1 MSITPFVDVR
11 PEPAEALR
19 TGRPVV
25 ALESTLI
32 AHGLPWPLN
41 LETARGAEAAVR
53 KEGAVP
59 ATIAVWR
66 GRPTVGLSDA
76 ELEELAAARNV
87 RKASRRDLAAAVAQ
101 GATAATTVAATMAL
115 AHLAGVR
122 VFATGGIGGVH
133 PRGPRGRSA
142 VPDVSADLMELGR
155 TPIAVVCAGAKSILD
170 LAATLEV
177 LETNGV
183 PVIGYGTD
191 DFPAFYLHSS
201 GLPVSARVDSPI
213 EAAALLN
220 AHWALGGAGV
230 VLAQPVPK
238 EEALHASSLAKHL
251 ERAEQLAEDADVHG
265 GARTPFLL
273 ARLAELTDGA
283 TLRANRALVLANA
296 RLASRVAVALA
307 GGA

>member
-1 MSITPFVDVR
+1 MTASPVLDVR
-11 PEPAEALR
+11 PEPAAALR
-19 TGRPVV
+19 AGWPVV

-41 LETARGAEAAVR
+41 LETARGSEAAVR

-59 ATIAVWR
+59 AMIAVWR
-66 GRPTVGLSDA
+66 GRPTIGLSDA
-76 ELEELAAARNV
+76 ELEELAAAQNV

-115 AHLAGVR
+115 AHLAGIR

-133 PRGPRGRSA
+133 PRGRRGRAATS
-142 VPDVSADLMELGR
+142 DVSADLTELGR

-201 GLPVSARVDSPI
+201 GLPVSGRVDSPT
-213 EAAALLN
+213 EAAAVLN

-230 VLAQPVPK
+230 VLAQPVSK
-238 EEALHASSLAKHL
+238 EEALHAGNLAKHL
-251 ERAEQLAEDADVHG
+251 ERANQLAEDANVYG

-273 ARLAELTDGA
+273 ARLAELTQGA

-296 RLASRVAVALA
+296 QLAARIAVALA